1 MIPYGRQTIEQ
12 DDLDAVAEALQS
24 SYLTTG
30 PAVDA
35 FETALA
41 QATGAADAVAC
52 ANGTAALHLA
62 AMALDLAPGDVVIV
76 PAQTFLATANAVRF
90 TGAQVT
96 FSDVDADTGLMG
108 PDHLRAAL
116 DHARRVG
123 RPRALFAVHLNG
135 QPAPMHALAPIAR
148 EAGLAI
154 VEDSCHA
161 IGGRLPATSD
171 GREPPVGS
179 CAWGDMATFSFH
191 PVKTITMAEG
201 GAVTVRDAETARRL
215 RRLRGHGMEREPEA
229 FQRAQA
235 AFDRNGQPNP
245 WYYEMVELGHNFR
258 ASDVQCALG
267 RAQLAKL
274 DRFVA
279 RRADWVARY
288 DAALENQAP
297 RVRPIGRV
305 SAGTPAWHLYPVLID
320 FDAAGVSRGDLMRRL
335 RAQGIGTQVHYI
347 PVPDQPYWRA
357 QIGASDVPGA
367 RAYYAR
373 VLSLPLFPAM
383 ADEDVDRVAAALC
396 RSLPEHP
403 DDTTRRT
410 DLKE

>member
-12 DDLDAVAEALQS
+12 DDVDAVAEALQS
-24 SYLTTG
+24 GYLTTG

-35 FETALA
+35 FESALA

-90 TGAQVT
+90 TGAQVV
-96 FSDVDADTGLMG
+96 FSDVDAETGLMG

-116 DHARRVG
+116 DHAQRVG

-135 QPAPMHALAPIAR
+135 QPAPMHALVPIAR

-161 IGGRLPATSD
+161 IGGRLPAMFD

-201 GAVTVRDAETARRL
+201 GAVTVRDAQMARRL
-215 RRLRGHGMEREPEA
+215 RRLRGHGMERDPEA
-229 FQRAQA
+229 FQRADA
-235 AFDRNGQPNP
+235 AFDAAGQPNP
-245 WYYEMVELGHNFR
+245 WYYEMTELGHNFR

-274 DRFVA
+274 HRFVA
-279 RRADWVARY
+279 RRAELVVRY
-288 DAALENQAP
+288 DALLHSFGP
-297 RVRPIGRV
+297 LLRPIARV
-305 SAGTPAWHLYPVLID
+305 AAGTPAWHLYPVLID
-320 FDAAGVSRGDLMRRL
+320 FAAAGVSRSRLMRRL
-335 RAQGIGTQVHYI
+335 RDHGIGTQVHYI
-347 PVPDQPYWRA
+347 PVCDHPYWRG
-357 QIGASDVPGA
+357 QVGDSEVPGA
-367 RAYYAR
+367 RSYYAR

-383 ADEDVDRVAAALC
+383 ADQDVDRVVAALGQ
-396 RSLPEHP
+396 SLAGW
-403 DDTTRRT
+403 
-410 DLKE
+410 LKPAGPGHDMKE